1 MIAAAV
7 RRFLLLLGGVAG
19 LTLACAVP
27 VGLLT
32 GDVSRAVATAFYLVG
47 AFMLVVAFFIGN
59 RGPVRLNDGEAKGTI
74 GSSRFYWA
82 GPSEREAT
90 LNSSALF
97 VVLGILLIACGVLAD
112 SRYPLL

>member
-1 MIAAAV
+1 MIAAAA
-7 RRFLLLLGGVAG
+7 RRFLLLLGGIAG
-19 LTLACAVP
+19 LTLAAAVP
-27 VGLLT
+27 IGVLT

-59 RGPVRLNDGEAKGTI
+59 RGPVRLNDGEKGETS
-74 GSSRFYWA
+74 SSRFYWA

-97 VVLGILLIACGVLAD
+97 VVLGIVLLACGVLAD